1 MSMAEQAGCYLRS
14 GNTQKTHDKDN
25 ATMNSNAI
33 PIFYACDD
41 NFVKHTIVS
50 LTSMIENADPT
61 RKYRVHVLHTNI
73 SERMM
78 EKARHLSN
86 DRFEITFENVSGY
99 LEKIQDKLP
108 IRHYYTKTTY
118 FRLFIADMFP
128 EYDKA
133 IYIDSDTVVTG
144 DISKLYDT
152 DIDGFYIGACVE
164 QAMAQMNVYGTYAE
178 KVVGIDRRVFFNAGM
193 MLINC
198 DTWRKVGLLDEFIK
212 LLGIYNFVVTQDE
225 DYLNVICKWHV
236 KLLDQRW
243 NTELTEG
250 IVYDYD
256 VSEANV
262 LHYIMTNKP
271 WHYAD
276 CRGADIYW
284 SYAKKT
290 EMYDEIKA
298 ELDSYTDEQREKDRA
313 SGENLCQMAINE
325 TNKED
330 NFLKKMMSKCA
341 PDRVKIL
348 ERIDEYE
355 RSGRFDEDVE
365 DDPPSRML
373 MPDEID
379 YVKRT
384 AIQRIKTRLA
394 YGAARRFV
402 HRLIREKKLII
413 KEIKGIE
420 NLKKLDTGAVITC
433 NHFNAFDSFA
443 VQVAYEVAKQKG
455 RKLWRVIREGNYTSF
470 PGFYGRLMRNCNT
483 LPLSSNPKTMRK
495 FMDGVRTHLDEGDF
509 VLIYP
514 EQSMWWNY
522 RKPKPLKE
530 GAYYFASKSNVP
542 VLPMFI
548 TMQDSC
554 IIGEDGFPTQEY
566 TIHVCEPIYPD
577 SSVQHKENVRKMMEE
592 NSRVWREVYEKEY
605 GIPLIYK

>member
-1 MSMAEQAGCYLRS
+1 MSMAEQAGCYLRG

-25 ATMNSNAI
+25 AAMNSNAI

-78 EKARHLSN
+78 EKALRLAN

-164 QAMAQMNVYGTYAE
+164 QAMAQMDVYGTYAE

-198 DTWRKVGLLDEFIK
+198 DTWRKAGLLDEFIK

-298 ELDSYTDEQREKDRA
+298 ELDSYTDGQREKDRA

-330 NFLKKMMSKCA
+330 NFLKMMMNKCA

-365 DDPPSRML
+365 DDPPSRVL

-443 VQVAYEVAKQKG
+443 VQVAYEAAKQKG

-495 FMDGVRTHLDEGDF
+495 FMDGVRTHLDEGNL

-554 IIGEDGFPTQEY
+554 IVGEDGFPTQEY
-566 TIHVCEPIYPD
+566 TIHVCKPIYPD
-577 SSVQHKENVRKMMEE
+577 SSTPHKENVRKMMEE
-592 NSRVWREVYEKEY
+592 NSRIWRKVYEKEY